1 MSNHTPIKSRPLFL
15 SFLEI
20 YFPVKNPNPHR
31 CPLKILLVKEFFHL
45 TGYKKYKDNGT
56 ILTLSCGGRYHIE
69 TSPLIY
75 EANQWTGFYMITA
88 SVMKELIHDVLL
100 IHLSKVYTLQ
110 WLVTVRRKTVAI

>member
-88 SVMKELIHDVLL
+88 SVMKELIHLVRNAL
-100 IHLSKVYTLQ
+100 IFYCNEF
-110 WLVTVRRKTVAI
+110 